1 MVFIELNSKDLGIAF
16 VEFGFIFGSISSSDF
31 NIGLWIFGIRWS
43 SNRRSESISGV
54 VLVEIFRLDVSTE
67 TVEEDD

>member
-1 MVFIELNSKDLGIAF
+1 MIFIELNSKDLSIAF
-16 VEFGFIFGSISSSDF
+16 VEFGFIFGSVSSSDF
-31 NIGLWIFGIRWS
+31 NIRFWIVGTRWS

-54 VLVEIFRLDVSTE
+54 VLVEIFRLDIGTE